1 MRTGV
6 FLLVVVVVLL
16 GVGAMLKRGRDKRTV
31 LLYLS
36 VPVGVFGFFFLAVAG
51 TKASPIFWLL
61 CLLSSACWV
70 NWALGRKKTNATGES
85 GQPQGQPD
93 EALITV
99 YNRVRRLATFAI
111 GIGLLV
117 AILVLVVPDTF
128 WDVKVFPIFGAF
140 WFVVGFLATGAVN
153 NGASEETAKRW
164 LKLLE
169 GLMYSVVVLI
179 ATIAIILAIMASSS
193 GPHG

>member
-1 MRTGV
+1 
-6 FLLVVVVVLL
+6 
-16 GVGAMLKRGRDKRTV
+16 MLKRGHDKRTV

-36 VPVGVFGFFFLAVAG
+36 VPVGAFGFFSLAFAG

-61 CLLSSACWV
+61 CLVSSACWV
-70 NWALGRKKTNATGES
+70 DWALGRKKTNATGES
-85 GQPQGQPD
+85 GQPD
-93 EALITV
+93 EALIAV

-111 GIGLLV
+111 GVGLLV

-140 WFVVGFLATGAVN
+140 WFVVGFFATGAVN
-153 NGASEETAKRW
+153 NGSSVETAKRW

-169 GLMYSVVVLI
+169 GLKYSVVVLL
-179 ATIAIILAIMASSS
+179 AGIAILLAIIAGSS

>member
-1 MRTGV
+1 MSQYV
-6 FLLVVVVVLL
+6 FILVAVLL
-16 GVGAMLKRGRDKRTV
+16 GVGAMLKRGHDKRTV

-36 VPVGVFGFFFLAVAG
+36 VPVGAFGFFSLAVAG

-61 CLLSSACWV
+61 CLVSSACWV
-70 NWALGRKKTNATGES
+70 NWALGRNKTNAIEES

-93 EALITV
+93 EALIAV
-99 YNRVRRLATFAI
+99 YNQVRRLATFAI

-117 AILVLVVPDTF
+117 AILVLAVPDTF

-140 WFVVGFLATGAVN
+140 GFVVGFLATGAVN

-164 LKLLE
+164 LKLLK
-169 GLMYSVVVLI
+169 GLKHSAVVLI
-179 ATIAIILAIMASSS
+179 ATLAILLAIIGGSS